1 MVGLHQT
8 NLIQYTD
15 CLGMG
20 NRFRNMI
27 NYKTYV
33 TAHAVL
39 AGMTFLFVIPAAIFM
54 ARFYHRN
61 PRTALRFH
69 IGLQILAVL
78 LSTAAFILGF
88 QAVGLQRSLTNPHH
102 GIGVALYTLVLVQA
116 IGGSVI
122 HRWEKNKE
130 RFKIPLKLM
139 VRGHTSY
146 ICSKLTD
153 IDSSMAGPTNRHPG
167 HCTSPTWLDPVWLPE
182 GLVHPLCY
190 LGLCA
195 PDTVLHSLLH
205 QPAGYGI

>member
-1 MVGLHQT
+1 
-8 NLIQYTD
+8 
-15 CLGMG
+15 MG

-27 NYKTYV
+27 NYKPYI
-33 TAHAVL
+33 TAHAIL
-39 AGMTFLFVIPAAIFM
+39 AGIAFLFVIPAAIFM

-69 IGLQILAVL
+69 IMLQILAVL

-88 QAVGLQRSLTNPHH
+88 QAVGLERSLTNPHH

-139 VRGHTSY
+139 VST
-146 ICSKLTD
+146 
-153 IDSSMAGPTNRHPG
+153 
-167 HCTSPTWLDPVWLPE
+167 
-182 GLVHPLCY
+182 
-190 LGLCA
+190 
-195 PDTVLHSLLH
+195 
-205 QPAGYGI
+205 